1 MSMSN
6 SLVVVTGAAGA
17 LGRVVAQAFLQ
28 QGRPVLLIDCSE
40 QALHS
45 VYEGI
50 AGDTHFLVV
59 DLTDEAA
66 TQASLANVF
75 QAKGPA
81 GVLCNIAGGFAMGS
95 EVHDPDGSVWQQ
107 MMDLNVATVLNTC
120 RATVPGM
127 LAAGTGKIINV
138 SAASAI
144 SGKGTMGAYCAS
156 KSAVAR
162 LTESMAQ
169 ELRGRGIN
177 VNAVAPSIIDSPANR
192 AAMPEVDPALWVSPQ
207 QLADVIGFL
216 ASDAASALQG
226 AVIPVVGLS

>member
-1 MSMSN
+1 MSN

-28 QGRPVLLIDCSE
+28 QGRPVLLVDCSE
-40 QALHS
+40 QALKS
-45 VYEGI
+45 AFEGI
-50 AGDTHFLVV
+50 AGNKHFLVV
-59 DLTDEAA
+59 DLTDSRA
-66 TQASLANVF
+66 THVAFTEVF
-75 QAKGPA
+75 QTHGAA
-81 GVLCNIAGGFAMGS
+81 QVLCNIAGGFAMGS
-95 EVHDPDGSVWQQ
+95 EVHDPDDSVWKQ
-107 MMDLNVATVLNTC
+107 MMELNVATVLNTC

-127 LAAGTGKIINV
+127 LAAGNGKIINI
-138 SAASAI
+138 SAASAT

-162 LTESMAQ
+162 ITESMAQ

-192 AAMPEVDPALWVSPQ
+192 AAMPDVDPALWVTPQ

-216 ASDAASALQG
+216 GSNAASAIHG